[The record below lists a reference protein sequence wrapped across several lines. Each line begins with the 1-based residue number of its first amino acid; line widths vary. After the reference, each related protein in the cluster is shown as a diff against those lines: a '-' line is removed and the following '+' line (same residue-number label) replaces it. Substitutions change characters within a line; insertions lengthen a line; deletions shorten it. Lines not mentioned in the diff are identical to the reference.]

1 MSSVAQAYLNLPF
14 PWLLPRSRQCL
25 SVVMD
30 SEDPPPPPYS
40 AVDPLLAQSNDGRIA
55 GAIGGRLPLRGAGNT
70 AREGIA
76 GPSSSL
82 AFTPANFES
91 AVAYFEE
98 RPPTVFED
106 GREVLLHHLTI
117 YPRSQAK
124 DFPRRPRCWNL
135 RTDEITQQDWDMF
148 LRYLFPPNLGLA
160 SASGH
165 LSRQLRAQIQR
176 DRKDRPQETD
186 EQRRL
191 RTTAVIEE
199 WNQCFFAPRAVQ
211 LVFKYNTDPGNGL
224 SSSLCPKCY
233 PAATKANQ
241 RSRSSQ
247 SSQSPQP
254 SQPSQTRVEV
264 VRRQSS
270 ESSTSP
276 AAPEQSTV
284 PQATDNNTPAP
295 SPYSNPYGMA
305 PAPYAPYGPPALYP
319 SATPPNAYPIHAYP
333 PLPPSPYHHLP
344 QYQYGWN
351 NRPYG
356 QSSSSSKGGPLGW
369 ISSLASQAQKYGER
383 ITERAEQYG
392 DQLSAHAE
400 HYSRQVEDQARWLEG
415 QWPGRKADNPYLYAN
430 QPRPDWNG
438 LDPRY
443 QHYYYHNYN
452 YPSQSQYNNAVN
464 VNMNPNTPTTPTT
477 TNDGVNQH
485 TNTNQRAIT
494 CPTQQRTRSASLDS
508 TASDSSFASI
518 DSLST
523 TSELSSSDLVTVR
536 VQLLS
541 LEDHHDR
548 GLYEAAVGLR
558 RQLEDVRKS
567 RRGPSGHGWS
577 QYQHQHQRNWTERRA
592 VKEEMRATRKAFRD
606 VMRRAREEQREK
618 RRIKRNRRRQEQ
630 RLRQQREESGAGAE
644 ARISRDL
651 PLEIRLENM
660 QLEETRKHD
669 SQPTIRSSLSTA
681 RSVSSSAT
689 SEISSISTPS
699 TASLHEGERQNGPPS
714 AAACGGGESEPGSK
728 EARRQQKER
737 EKDHEK
743 HAKDLEKQEKK
754 SREKQKKLSG
764 GN

>member
-1 MSSVAQAYLNLPF
+1 
-14 PWLLPRSRQCL
+14 
-25 SVVMD
+25 MD

-40 AVDPLLAQSNDGRIA
+40 AVDPLQSSNGRVA
-55 GAIGGRLPLRGAGNT
+55 SAIGGRLPLRGARNT

-76 GPSSSL
+76 EPSSSL
-82 AFTPANFES
+82 RFTPANFES

-106 GREVLLHHLTI
+106 GREALLHHLTI

-124 DFPRRPRCWNL
+124 DFPRRPRCWNS

-186 EQRRL
+186 EQRRQ
-191 RTTAVIEE
+191 RTMAVIEE

-211 LVFKYNTDPGNGL
+211 LVFKYITDPGNGP

-241 RSRSSQ
+241 GSQSSQ

-254 SQPSQTRVEV
+254 SQPLQSSQTQVQV

-270 ESSTSP
+270 ESSAP
-276 AAPEQSTV
+276 LNAPEQPITSEQVAV
-284 PQATDNNTPAP
+284 PQMLNNNTPV
-295 SPYSNPYGMA
+295 PYPYPNPYGMVS
-305 PAPYAPYGPPALYP
+305 APYAPYGPPALYP
-319 SATPPNAYPIHAYP
+319 SAVPPTTYPIQAYP
-333 PLPPSPYHHLP
+333 PPPSPYHHMP

-351 NRPYG
+351 NQPYDPN
-356 QSSSSSKGGPLGW
+356 SSNSKGGPLGW

-392 DQLSAHAE
+392 DQISAHAE

-415 QWPGRKADNPYLYAN
+415 QWPGRKADNPYLYAS

-438 LDPRY
+438 FDPRY
-443 QHYYYHNYN
+443 QQYYYHNYN
-452 YPSQSQYNNAVN
+452 YPAQSQPNNAIN
-464 VNMNPNTPTTPTT
+464 ANTSPNTPPTPTT
-477 TNDGVNQH
+477 TNDNANKP
-485 TNTNQRAIT
+485 TNNNQRAIAY
-494 CPTQQRTRSASLDS
+494 PNQQRTRSASLDS
-508 TASDSSFASI
+508 TASESSFASI
-518 DSLST
+518 DSIST

-541 LEDHHDR
+541 MEDHHDR
-548 GLYEAAVGLR
+548 ELYEAALGLR
-558 RQLEDVRKS
+558 RQLEDTRKS
-567 RRGPSGHGWS
+567 RRGPPGHGWN

-592 VKEEMRATRKAFRD
+592 IKDEMRATRKAFRD

-630 RLRQQREESGAGAE
+630 RLRQQREESGASAE
-644 ARISRDL
+644 ARTSRDL
-651 PLEIRLENM
+651 PLKQHLENL
-660 QLEETRKHD
+660 QLEKTRKHD

-681 RSVSSSAT
+681 RSVSSSAA
-689 SEISSISTPS
+689 SEISSMSTPS
-699 TASLHEGERQNGPPS
+699 TASLHEGERQNGPPAI
-714 AAACGGGESEPGSK
+714 AAVPAGGGEEPKPDSK
-728 EARRQQKER
+728 EARKQQKER
-737 EKDHEK
+737 EKDREK
-743 HAKDLEKQEKK
+743 QRKDLEKLERDREKQEKK
-754 SREKQKKLSG
+754 AREKQKKLTG
-764 GN
+764 GS